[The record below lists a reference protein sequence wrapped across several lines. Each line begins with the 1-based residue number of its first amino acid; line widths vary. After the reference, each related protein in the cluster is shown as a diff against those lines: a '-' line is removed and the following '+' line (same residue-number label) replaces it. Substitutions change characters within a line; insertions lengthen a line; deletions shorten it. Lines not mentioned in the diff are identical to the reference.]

1 MIFTSIFLFFK
12 KYQSK
17 NYFINSNSK
26 ETFVLINNWFMLFYL
41 LTVLIGTL
49 YPIFTDAI
57 TQNKISVGPPFYNT
71 VIIPIVIIFLFFMAL
86 GPNSK
91 WIKNKFDNYTH
102 LIAILVTAL
111 IINFFIIYFFKSYT
125 ILSNLVI
132 VSSLFLIISSFLDF
146 KKNLKN
152 KFDLSRVISH
162 LSFGFLIFFIGLN
175 HNFSIEKDFNMKVG
189 EVKNF
194 ENYQISLK
202 KLELQNYNNY
212 KAIIGDLEIK
222 NTEQN
227 EINNLNPQIRIYDSP
242 KTLTYEAAIK
252 TSFAKDYY
260 ITMSNIDRS
269 EFYNI
274 KFQKKPLMIWIWL
287 SVIALAFGGFL
298 RVFKNAKNN

>member
-1 MIFTSIFLFFK
+1 M
-12 KYQSK
+12 
-17 NYFINSNSK
+17 
-26 ETFVLINNWFMLFYL
+26 
-41 LTVLIGTL
+41 
-49 YPIFTDAI
+49 
-57 TQNKISVGPPFYNT
+57 
-71 VIIPIVIIFLFFMAL
+71 
-86 GPNSK
+86 
-91 WIKNKFDNYTH
+91 
-102 LIAILVTAL
+102 
-111 IINFFIIYFFKSYT
+111 
-125 ILSNLVI
+125 
-132 VSSLFLIISSFLDF
+132 
-146 KKNLKN
+146 
-152 KFDLSRVISH
+152 
-162 LSFGFLIFFIGLN
+162 IFFIGLN

-227 EINNLNPQIRIYDSP
+227 KINNLNPQIRIYDSP

-252 TSFAKDYY
+252 TSFVKDYY

-287 SVIALAFGGFL
+287 SVFALAFGGFL